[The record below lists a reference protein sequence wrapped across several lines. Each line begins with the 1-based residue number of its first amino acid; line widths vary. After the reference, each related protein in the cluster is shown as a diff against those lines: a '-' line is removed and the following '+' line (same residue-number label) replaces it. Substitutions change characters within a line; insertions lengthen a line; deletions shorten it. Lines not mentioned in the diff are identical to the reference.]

1 MRKKNLLALAGG
13 IVLSVAIGASLVGCD
28 TGKAGSKAELP
39 TSAAVLPESGY
50 DSTASVHD
58 PSVFYDEI
66 SKTYYVFGTHFA
78 SASSTD
84 LINWK
89 QKTEDDSGV
98 SKLFGVT
105 KSKLKSD
112 VLKETYT
119 LTGGDQNIW
128 APDVIYLNDKY
139 YMYYSVTSDYGS
151 NKSVI
156 GRVEADEP
164 LGPYENE
171 TILIES
177 VTTGES
183 SHPNCIDPELFYDKD
198 GKLWMVYGSW
208 SSGIYVK
215 ELDSN
220 GLPVS
225 DGWGKCIWVK
235 GYSAGVEGPFIFY
248 NENTGY
254 YYLMVSEGDLSTVYN
269 MRVARSKNPDGPYED
284 ITGANV
290 ATSNGKG
297 NKIAGNYQFDGDIYR
312 YALGHNSV
320 TEKDGTFYVIC
331 HVRTNGGGHHVEA
344 HQLYFNEDGWPVM
357 NPNRYTGEVRGL
369 VTMEQAAG
377 TYDVVVHSVET
388 VETKVAS
395 VKYTFAADGSITDA
409 SGAQAGSWS
418 VTDDYY
424 VTITLKNIE
433 YKGVLAP
440 GWRDYGEK
448 QGIYCMTATSS
459 SGNPIWANAAE

>member
-1 MRKKNLLALAGG
+1 MRKKNLLALIGG
-13 IVLSVAIGASLVGCD
+13 IVLSVAIGASLAGC
-28 TGKAGSKAELP
+28 GKEEAITKSDLP
-39 TSAAVLPESGY
+39 TEAAVLPESGY
-50 DSTASVHD
+50 TSTAAVHD
-58 PSVFYDEI
+58 PSVFYDEN
-66 SKTYYVFGTHFA
+66 SETYYVFGSHFA

-84 LINWK
+84 LVNWK
-89 QKTEDDSGV
+89 QKSEDTAGVSNLFGV
-98 SKLFGVT
+98 SKN
-105 KSKLKSD
+105 KLMSD
-112 VLKETYT
+112 VLKETYS

-139 YMYYSVTSDYGS
+139 YMYYCVTSAFGS

-156 GRVEADEP
+156 GRVEADDP

-171 TILIES
+171 TIVLES
-177 VTTGES
+177 VTTTES

-198 GKLWMVYGSW
+198 GGLWMVYGSFF
-208 SSGIYVK
+208 SGIYVK

-225 DGWGKCIWVK
+225 DGWGKCIWAK

-248 NENTGY
+248 NEYTGY

-269 MRVARSKNPDGPYED
+269 MRVARSTSPDGPYVD
-284 ITGANV
+284 ITGADV
-290 ATSNGKG
+290 ATSSGKG
-297 NKIAGNYQFDGDIYR
+297 NKIAGNYQFDGDIVR

-331 HVRTNGGGHHVEA
+331 HVRSNGGHHLEA

-377 TYDVVVHSVET
+377 TYDVVVHSIET
-388 VETKVAS
+388 VQTTVPSE
-395 VKYTFAADGSITDA
+395 KYTFAADGSITDA
-409 SGAQAGSWS
+409 SGAQAGTWS
-418 VTDDYY
+418 VTSDYY
-424 VTITLKNIE
+424 VTITLNNIE
-433 YKGVLAP
+433 YKGVLAA

-459 SGNPIWANAAE
+459 TGNPIWANAAE